1 MFQYS
6 FANVDLILEVD
17 FNGRPASN
25 PKSFKVQGYVAGE
38 NLITLNRRAPIA
50 TTQFGAYGRMV
61 ASMQRIK
68 AGDLVFPVL
77 MNSLENKYLQD
88 WANHFQEI
96 ADSDDG
102 ELVIPIQGIL
112 KDNMGK
118 DEAIMSNGVILA
130 MPAMVRGQTMN
141 TVTWVITF
149 ETLTFERKH
158 GGDIENAGN

>member
-25 PKSFKVQGYVAGE
+25 PKSFKVQGYVAGD
-38 NLITLNRRAPIA
+38 NLITINRRAPIA

-96 ADSDDG
+96 ADSDAG
-102 ELVIPIQGIL
+102 ELVTPIQAIL

-118 DEAIMSNGVILA
+118 DEAILSNGVILA
-130 MPAMVRGQTMN
+130 MPSMVRGQTMN
-141 TVTWVITF
+141 TVTWVVTF
-149 ETLTFERKH
+149 ETVSFERKH
-158 GGDIENAGN
+158 GGDIENVGN